1 MTLAL
6 ATSARV
12 RADHPAALQPR
23 NWPWERGFKEPR
35 PLPPLPVSELGGPRV
50 SWGQL
55 GAGTEGA
62 PSLLAAPPPPPPPLP
77 RTSSTGPR
85 ARLLVT
91 GFQPWDLSL
100 SLLSL
105 WSPGQQLLLSHHLG
119 YIETGRWPHP
129 QGPTLFDSLGFIE
142 ETDSENQCLVQPHS
156 EPHATHPSVSLL
168 VT

>member
-6 ATSARV
+6 VTSARV

-55 GAGTEGA
+55 GQGQKEH
-62 PSLLAAPPPPPPPLP
+62 PLCSPPPPPPPLP

-91 GFQPWDLSL
+91 GFQP
-100 SLLSL
+100 
-105 WSPGQQLLLSHHLG
+105 
-119 YIETGRWPHP
+119 
-129 QGPTLFDSLGFIE
+129 
-142 ETDSENQCLVQPHS
+142 
-156 EPHATHPSVSLL
+156 
-168 VT
+168 